1 MDGINTASGRALVTG
16 AAGFLGK
23 HFTRRLVE
31 SGWEVVAID
40 IDAQRLDALN
50 SECAPELLLL
60 GDVRKAMAH
69 PEQMPG
75 FDSHFDLVVHCAA
88 VVGGR
93 AGIDGDPLGVAQS
106 MALDAD
112 VLRWV
117 DRARPG
123 ALLYISS
130 PAVYPRYLQHGPANG
145 YKSRRLTEE
154 DCGDPRVSA
163 IHMPDTTY
171 GWSKLTGE
179 LLCGYLK
186 DAGQRVHIV
195 RPFSGYGTDQPAG
208 YPFPDIMARVRDKID
223 PFPVWCP
230 LSDTRDWVHVDD
242 VIGAALHVWE
252 IGYEGPVNICTGR
265 ATEFGDLIRYACE
278 VAGWQPENIMM
289 QGEAPRGLA
298 HRVGD
303 PRLLF
308 GLGYECKVTLE
319 EGIRRALG
327 R

>member
-40 IDAQRLDALN
+40 IDTQRLDALN
-50 SECAPELLLL
+50 TECAPEILLL
-60 GDVRKAMAH
+60 GDVRKVMAY

-75 FDSHFDLVVHCAA
+75 FGDHFDLVVHCAA

-93 AGIDGDPLGVAQS
+93 AGIDGDPLGVAQNL
-106 MALDAD
+106 ALDAD

-130 PAVYPRYLQHGPANG
+130 SAVYPTYMQSGPQVCPA
-145 YKSRRLTEE
+145 RRLTEE
-154 DCGDPRVSA
+154 DRGDPRQFISA
-163 IHMPDTTY
+163 MPDATY
-171 GWSKLTGE
+171 GWAKLTGE
-179 LLCGYLK
+179 LLCGYLR
-186 DAGQRVHIV
+186 DAGQRVHVV

-208 YPFPDIMARVRDKID
+208 YPFPDIMQRVRDKID
-223 PFPVWCP
+223 PFPLWCP
-230 LSDTRDWVHVDD
+230 PGDTRDWVHVDD

-265 ATEFGDLIRYACE
+265 AVEFGELVRYACQ
-278 VAGWQPENIMM
+278 VAEWKPENIMV
-289 QGEAPRGLA
+289 QSEAPRGVSQ
-298 HRVGD
+298 RVGN
-303 PRLLF
+303 PGLLF
-308 GLGYECKVTLE
+308 ELGYECAVTLE
-319 EGIRRALG
+319 EGVRRALG